1 MVAADALVPNARTK
15 TSASTALTPL
25 IHGTMYSSIK
35 QLYIEWHPFNKQ
47 NKFKRNYGNIQKGR
61 RTQWFLW
68 KYWVALTRNC
78 NTPLQQTTDH
88 GYHSN
93 PCVVPHPVTLAP
105 VCVTVSMRTSDFHK
119 GGSRYDPIP
128 GCRLPVP
135 IVSLKRYLVS
145 GMQAFPDQI
154 NHF

>member
-1 MVAADALVPNARTK
+1 MPWYQMHAPRHQQAPRWLHLHMGPCIVLF
-15 TSASTALTPL
+15 
-25 IHGTMYSSIK
+25 SSFI
-35 QLYIEWHPFNKQ
+35 LSRSFNKQ
-47 NKFKRNYGNIQKGR
+47 NKLKINDRNIEKGR

-93 PCVVPHPVTLAP
+93 PCVVPHPVTLAT

-119 GGSRYDPIP
+119 GGSRYDRIP

-154 NHF
+154 IHF